1 MSYRVCLCTRQ
12 GRVKQLLLNLA
23 AVAQGRLRGSD
34 FRGVKGRLRRSGR
47 RSPRPC
53 FANWHLELKR
63 FYMVSGLDVGG
74 PIRVTRRSLSLSIGY
89 WAFAILL
96 GVGASLHSPA
106 LQAQTQTQIRY
117 VAVDYA
123 RLDNP
128 GATTVI
134 RSMNSNNEVA
144 GGFMTASRQ
153 ASSAL
158 IFLANNGVEE
168 VATEQGAG
176 NSVAYGI
183 NDQGEI
189 AGAYNTITA
198 IRPFRAVRKV
208 GFQELLLPTGSNGGI
223 AYSINETGEAT
234 GYVTGS
240 AGVRA
245 AWWTRRGDV
254 QLLQSVGDLASK
266 AQHLNDRGDIV
277 GTSGAEPR
285 VGVVWPRKGGIV
297 SLGTLPGFIHS
308 EAVSISE
315 NGTIAGVASGVGD
328 FPNRSR
334 AVLWQSDRLAIQDL
348 GLLPGGTD
356 SRARDVN
363 NRGEVVGTSNGPGGD
378 RAFIW
383 TAETGMQD
391 LNLLVNVPGL
401 VITDALSINRR
412 GDIAVMGHD
421 AHSQTPGESGEHVD
435 HHAARRILVLRP
447 LR

>member
-1 MSYRVCLCTRQ
+1 
-12 GRVKQLLLNLA
+12 
-23 AVAQGRLRGSD
+23 
-34 FRGVKGRLRRSGR
+34 
-47 RSPRPC
+47 
-53 FANWHLELKR
+53 
-63 FYMVSGLDVGG
+63 MVSGIDAGG
-74 PIRVTRRSLSLSIGY
+74 PSRVIRRSLSLVIGF
-89 WAFAILL
+89 WAFAILS
-96 GVGASLHSPA
+96 GVNALLHSPA
-106 LQAQTQTQIRY
+106 LHAQTQTRY

-134 RSMNSNNEVA
+134 RSMNSNNEIA
-144 GGFMTASRQ
+144 GGFMTASRK

-168 VATEQGAG
+168 VATEQGTG

-198 IRPFRAVRKV
+198 IRPFRAVRRV
-208 GFQELLLPTGSNGGI
+208 GFQELLLPMGSNGGI
-223 AYSINETGEAT
+223 AYSINETGEAA

-240 AGVRA
+240 AGIRA

-254 QLLQSVGDLASK
+254 QLLQSAGNLASK

-277 GTSGAEPR
+277 GSSGAEPM

-315 NGTIAGVASGVGD
+315 NGTIAGAASGARD

-348 GLLPGGTD
+348 GLLPGGTN

-363 NRGEVVGTSNGPGGD
+363 NRGEVVGTANGPGGD

-383 TAETGMQD
+383 TAATGMQD
-391 LNLLVNVPGL
+391 LNLLVDVPDL
-401 VITDALSINRR
+401 VITDALSINRQ

-435 HHAARRILVLRP
+435 HHAARRVLVLRP
-447 LR
+447 VR